1 MRMASRGEVTEAL
14 WRDMRHLFDAI
25 VTHPFLVGLV
35 DGDLPEE
42 TFRHY
47 VLQDAIYLR
56 AYARALSALGGRA
69 HATEDTELFATRA
82 ARAIGVERTLHREL
96 LAELGV
102 TEADVTVTAP
112 SPTNLAYTSF
122 IEAHVHGGS
131 FADGLALVLPCFWIY
146 WETAKRLVERGSPH
160 PVYQRW
166 IESYR
171 SEEFE
176 RGVTAVLDLVDRVG
190 TALGP
195 DGRERQRQIV
205 LIASRYE
212 WMFPD
217 VAWRLEVWPVE
228 LAPGRSRCQA
238 SLAHATSRGPPAR
251 ACASSPRGAHVG
263 ARPSRRRS
271 RAR

>member
-1 MRMASRGEVTEAL
+1 MASRGEVTEAL

-102 TEADVTVTAP
+102 TEADVAVTAP

-131 FADGLALVLPCFWIY
+131 FADGLASVLPCFWIY

-212 WMFPD
+212 WMFWD
-217 VAWRLEVWPVE
+217 AAWRLEVWPVR
-228 LAPGRSRCQA
+228 ARSRAGRSARR

-263 ARPSRRRS
+263 ARPPARRS